1 MKFSLCIVQSV
12 WVCMPICLPTIM
24 CVHMTGLA
32 VRWSLHVTVQEEM
45 SHALATMRFKD
56 EPATIKPMGE
66 SKNSLLSRRKNK
78 KKH

>member
-1 MKFSLCIVQSV
+1 MATYYNRVFTLLIDGV
-12 WVCMPICLPTIM
+12 L
-24 CVHMTGLA
+24 HMTGVV
-32 VRWSLHVTVQEEM
+32 VRWSHYVTLQEEM

-78 KKH
+78 KRH